1 MSYKSAQCEN
11 TVVEAESRI
20 EVVHVDE
27 EVDFAR
33 LTARHLER
41 EHERISVQT
50 ATTAAEALSLVTEA
64 TECVISDYALNKYS

>member
-27 EVDFAR
+27 EVDFAW

-41 EHERISVQT
+41 EHERIPRPDSHD
-50 ATTAAEALSLVTEA
+50 SSRGPI
-64 TECVISDYALNKYS
+64 ISDRSNRLCDQ

>member
-33 LTARHLER
+33 LTARH
-41 EHERISVQT
+41 
-50 ATTAAEALSLVTEA
+50 
-64 TECVISDYALNKYS
+64 